1 MIEFMDE
8 AEVRERLSLPALIDR
23 MDKALM
29 DFSAGRVIQ
38 PVRQFVNVDDHNG
51 FFGLMPAVSDSMGI
65 KLVTFYPDNG
75 AKGLHTHH
83 ALILVFKPET
93 GEPRA
98 VMDGRLIT
106 EMRTAAVS
114 ASATRLLAAEQSPVL
129 AVLGAGLQGHAH
141 IEAMR
146 CVRQFEEV
154 RIWNRSGDKA
164 EALAADVGGRV
175 MPSAEAAVR
184 DADVIVTATAAKEP
198 ILQGAWLKPGA
209 HVNAVG
215 WNGAD
220 SRELDDA
227 AMANLVFVES
237 RAAVA
242 DQCGDVRLSGCTI
255 AAEIGEALAA
265 PDAAWRQQT
274 TVFDS
279 VGMAIEDVAAAQ
291 LVLES
296 R

>member
-154 RIWNRSGDKA
+154 RIWNRSADKA

-198 ILQGAWLKPGA
+198 ILQGVWLKPGA

-215 WNGAD
+215 WNGPD

-296 R
+296 G

>member
-154 RIWNRSGDKA
+154 RIWNRSADKA

>member
-1 MIEFMDE
+1 MIDFLDE
-8 AEVRERLSLPALIDR
+8 PAVRARLALPALIDR
-23 MDKALM
+23 MDKALR
-29 DFSAGRVIQ
+29 DFSAGRVTQ
-38 PVRQFVNVDDHNG
+38 PVRQFVNVDEHNG
-51 FFGLMPAVSDSMGI
+51 FFGLMPAVSDAMGI

-75 AKGLHTHH
+75 EKGLHTHH

-93 GEPRA
+93 GEPQA

-114 ASATRLLAAEQSPVL
+114 AAATRLLAAERTPVL

-141 IEAMR
+141 VEAMR

-154 RIWNRSGDKA
+154 RIWNRSADKA
-164 EALAADVGGRV
+164 EALAAEVGGRA
-175 MPSAEAAVR
+175 MASAEAAVR
-184 DADVIVTATAAKEP
+184 DADVVVTATAAKQP
-198 ILQGAWLKPGA
+198 ILEGAWLKPGA

-220 SRELDDA
+220 SRELNDA

-237 RAAVA
+237 REAVA
-242 DQCGDVRLSGCTI
+242 DQCGDVRLSGCAI
-255 AAEIGEALAA
+255 VAEIGEALAA
-265 PDAAWRQQT
+265 PDPSWREET
-274 TVFDS
+274 TIFDS

-296 R
+296 A